1 MVWDVVFLE
10 LNEELRSHFFFR
22 KFKSTER
29 AWMGLSSKDKNFA
42 VMSSQTNT
50 KVPPQFWSR
59 TRWNGEEYP
68 GILNWLPGNESS
80 IFVSEMT
87 ITSTFPVTWSARI
100 SNLFPKEFL
109 LRWAKTVRLRFF
121 IQISFRP
128 LTETTLS
135 YKRSGCSILDSHSF
149 NNIYFKTVWISIISK
164 SRSQISEKVA
174 SLQRGTILIQ
184 M

>member
-10 LNEELRSHFFFR
+10 LNEELRRYFFFR
-22 KFKSTER
+22 KFQSTER
-29 AWMGLSSKDKNFA
+29 ASMGLSSKDKNFA
-42 VMSSQTNT
+42 VISSQPNT
-50 KVPPQFWSR
+50 KIPPQFWSR
-59 TRWNGEEYP
+59 SRWNGEEYP

-80 IFVSEMT
+80 SFVSEMT

-100 SNLFPKEFL
+100 SNLFLNEFL
-109 LRWAKTVRLRFF
+109 LRWPKTVRLRFF

-135 YKRSGCSILDSHSF
+135 YKRSGCWILDSYSF
-149 NNIYFKTVWISIISK
+149 NNVYFKTVWTSIISK
-164 SRSQISEKVA
+164 SRSQIFEKVVR
-174 SLQRGTILIQ
+174 LQKGTLLIQ